1 MNAVLEAARGRWRR
15 LSVMALAVVGIGL
28 VEPAGNASRAAEP
41 RHGLAIVG
49 APALPENFDHLPYA
63 DPDAPKGGKLRLG
76 MLGAFEGLN
85 RFNVNYVRSP
95 LFLLGAVYETL
106 MTRSEDEQKTYYGL
120 VARSVEM
127 DDTRRRVTFHL
138 DPRAHFSDGVPIT
151 SADVLFTF
159 ELLRKKGALRL
170 RETFGRVRAAE
181 IVDAHT
187 ILFDLT
193 GTDDRELPLQL
204 AALPV
209 LPEHATDVEHF
220 ADASL
225 APPVASGPYLV
236 ADVRPGQR
244 LVLRRDPNY
253 WGKDL
258 PVRRGLFN
266 FDEIVV
272 DYYRDGGA
280 LFEAFKG
287 GLVDFREEMSAGR
300 WANGYDLRIV
310 EDGRVV
316 KEAITPPRPVGIEGF
331 LFNLRKEAFR
341 DVRVREAIGM
351 MFDFEWINANYY
363 SNLYRRTNSYFDE
376 SEFSSSGRAASAA
389 EMRLLA
395 RFSNVVRA
403 DVMAGEWRPP
413 IHDGTARDRELSRRA
428 QALLQA
434 AGYAR
439 ADTGLVKDGA
449 PLQFEILISSRD
461 EERIALSFSAS
472 LAKIGVDARVRLVDY
487 VQFVR
492 RRQQFDYDMVIAR
505 WLSAV
510 PPGGEQRVH
519 WSEIAMEAAGD
530 FAGPASSAVSV
541 MIDSLLAASTR
552 DELITAARALDR
564 VLLSGFYFVPLY
576 HASEIWIAHD
586 ARLKHPERTP
596 RYPILPYDL
605 LLDNWWFEKRKPSKS
620 D

>member
-1 MNAVLEAARGRWRR
+1 MNAVFEAARGQWRR
-15 LSVMALAVVGIGL
+15 LSVVALAVVGIGL
-28 VEPAGNASRAAEP
+28 AGNASRAAEP

-49 APALPENFDHLPYA
+49 AASPENFDHLPYA

-76 MLGAFEGLN
+76 MLGAFDGLN

-120 VARSVEM
+120 VARSFEM
-127 DDTRRRVTFHL
+127 DDARRRVTFHL

-159 ELLRKKGALRL
+159 DLLKAKGAPRS
-170 RETFGRVRAAE
+170 RETFGLVKAAE

-193 GTDDRELPLQL
+193 GTNDRELPLQL

-220 ADASL
+220 ADASF

-236 ADVRPGQR
+236 ADVRPGRR
-244 LVLRRDPNY
+244 LVLRRDPSY

-266 FDEIVV
+266 FDEIDVE
-272 DYYRDGGA
+272 YYRDADA
-280 LFEAFKG
+280 LFEAFKS
-287 GLVDFREEMSAGR
+287 GLVDFREETSAGR
-300 WANGYDLRIV
+300 WASAYDFPSI

-316 KEAITPPRPVGIEGF
+316 KETIKPPRPVGIEGF
-331 LFNLRKEAFR
+331 LFNLRNEAFR

-351 MFDFEWINANYY
+351 MLDFEWIDANYY
-363 SNLYRRTNSYFDE
+363 SGLYRRTRSYFDE
-376 SEFSSSGRAASAA
+376 SEFSSSGRPASAA
-389 EMRLLA
+389 EKRLLA
-395 RFSNVVRA
+395 QFPNVVRE
-403 DVMAGEWRPP
+403 DVLEGRWRPP
-413 IHDGTARDRELSRRA
+413 THDGTARDRELSRHA
-428 QALLQA
+428 QTLLQA
-434 AGYAR
+434 AGY
-439 ADTGLVKDGA
+439 TLGGSGLVKDDA
-449 PLQFEILISSRD
+449 PLRFEILVGNRD
-461 EERIALSFSAS
+461 EERLALSFSAS
-472 LAKIGVDARVRLVDY
+472 LKKIGVDARVQLVDY

-492 RRQQFDYDMVIAR
+492 RRQQFDYDMLVAR
-505 WLSAV
+505 WLSVAA
-510 PPGGEQRVH
+510 PGGEQRVH

-530 FAGPASSAVSV
+530 FAGPASPAVSAL
-541 MIDSLLAASTR
+541 IDSLLAAESQ
-552 DELITAARALDR
+552 DDLIAAARALDR

-576 HASEIWIAHD
+576 HASEIWTAHD
-586 ARLKHPERTP
+586 ARLRHPEKTP
-596 RYPILPYDL
+596 RYPMLPYDI
-605 LLDNWWFEKRKPSKS
+605 LLDNWWCEKRKINDPR
-620 D
+620 